1 VTEYDAVVYDLDGT
15 LVDLSVNW
23 ENVARDAAAALES
36 RGVDASGSD
45 LWAMLDIADDTGNRD
60 AVEAVIAEHE
70 CLGAECSTRLP
81 IADDLPQTIPVAVC
95 SLNCER
101 ACRLALERHGIADC
115 VDVVIGRDTVATEKP
130 DPEPLLTAVRK
141 LGTDPERTLFVGD
154 SERDELT
161 AERAGTAYRY
171 V

>member
-23 ENVARDAAAALES
+23 DSVAQDAAAVLES
-36 RGVDASGSD
+36 QGIDASDAD
-45 LWAMLDIADDTGNRD
+45 LWAMLDIADETGTRD
-60 AVEAVIAEHE
+60 AVEAAIAEHE
-70 CLGAECSTRLP
+70 CQGAEYSTRLP
-81 IADDLPQTIPVAVC
+81 SVDDLPQTVPVAVC

-101 ACRLALERHGIADC
+101 ACRLALERHGIEDC
-115 VDVVIGRDTVATEKP
+115 VDVVIGRDTVETEKP
-130 DPEPLLTAVRK
+130 DPEPLLAAVRK

>member
-23 ENVARDAAAALES
+23 DSVAQDAAAALES
-36 RGVDASGSD
+36 RGVDASDAD
-45 LWAMLDIADDTGNRD
+45 LWAMLDIADETGNRD
-60 AVEAVIAEHE
+60 TVEAAIAEHE
-70 CLGAECSTRLP
+70 CQGAECSTRLP
-81 IADDLPQTIPVAVC
+81 SVDDLPQTVPVAVC

-101 ACRLALERHGIADC
+101 ACRLALEHHGIAEC
-115 VDVVIGRDTVATEKP
+115 VDVVIGRDTVETEKP
-130 DPEPLLTAVRK
+130 DPEPLLAAVRR
-141 LGTDPERTLFVGD
+141 LGSDPERTLFVGD